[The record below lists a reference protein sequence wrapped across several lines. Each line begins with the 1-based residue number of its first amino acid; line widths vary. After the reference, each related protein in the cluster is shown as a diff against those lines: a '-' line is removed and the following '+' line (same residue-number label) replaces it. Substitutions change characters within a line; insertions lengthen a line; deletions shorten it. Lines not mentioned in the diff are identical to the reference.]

1 MNSKQLWIL
10 FEKYSS
16 NNVSMKLTVIYELT
30 RYYICFIIYLYKFDI
45 Y

>member
-16 NNVSMKLTVIYELT
+16 NNVSMKLTIIYEFV
-30 RYYICFIIYLYKFDI
+30 RDYICFIIYLYKFDI